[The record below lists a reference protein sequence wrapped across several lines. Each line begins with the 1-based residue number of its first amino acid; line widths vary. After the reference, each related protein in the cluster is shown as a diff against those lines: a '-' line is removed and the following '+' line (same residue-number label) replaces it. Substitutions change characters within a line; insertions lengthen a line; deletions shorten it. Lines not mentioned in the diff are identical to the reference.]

1 MDGDR
6 PAGTE
11 RTKSLR
17 IGRYRVDAVLGTG
30 AFSTVYRA
38 VDERLDDIVAV
49 KVLAENHSLDVDLRE
64 RFLTEGR
71 VLRRIA
77 SPHVVTVHDV
87 GETARQQPFLVL
99 EHADRGTLRQ
109 RVTDLMGRGWRA
121 GVADVWAVAEP
132 LAKALAAVHRAGV
145 VHRDLNPANVLIA
158 TRWRHPPGSPTAVV
172 GWDERL
178 LLADLGLCKD
188 LALNSGHTS
197 AGGTEG
203 FRPPELRRGPAVID
217 GRADLWSL
225 SALVVWLATGAPPGD
240 LPAEA
245 TMAATGLPVGLAR
258 ALDRSLAVDPAAR
271 HPDPHA
277 WLVDV
282 ASALGGVAGTTPC
295 ATQPPPPPPVP
306 PADALGPFLP
316 PAATGRPVA
325 TVHGTA
331 PFPAPVGAA
340 WSTPAHDLRHPDR
353 TSGDA
358 GPPPWERGWGWRL
371 RHSAW
376 VLTALPLGLTTWIG
390 FLFVGVRADRRG
402 WRRAAAVYGAA
413 AVAVIALALAS
424 PTGPDGTAD
433 TSSWQSIAGITVL
446 LVTWFGG
453 CVHALVA
460 NQSWLRWRS
469 SSSAAQRPVLPRAGS
484 DAIRAG

>member
-1 MDGDR
+1 MDGDS
-6 PAGTE
+6 PAGAE
-11 RTKSLR
+11 AAKGLR

-38 VDERLDDIVAV
+38 VDERLDDVVAV
-49 KVLAENHSLDVDLRE
+49 KVLAENHSLDVELRE

-77 SPHVVTVHDV
+77 GPHVVAVHDV

-109 RVTDLMGRGWRA
+109 RVTDLAGRGWRA
-121 GVADVWAVAEP
+121 RVADVWAVAEP
-132 LAKALAAVHRAGV
+132 LAQALAAMHRAGV

-158 TRWRHPPGSPTAVV
+158 TRGRRAPGSPTAVV

-245 TMAATGLPVGLAR
+245 AMAATGLPVGLAR
-258 ALDRSLAVDPAAR
+258 ALDRSLAVAPAAR

-282 ASALGGVAGTTPC
+282 ASALGDVA
-295 ATQPPPPPPVP
+295 
-306 PADALGPFLP
+306 
-316 PAATGRPVA
+316 
-325 TVHGTA
+325 
-331 PFPAPVGAA
+331 
-340 WSTPAHDLRHPDR
+340 
-353 TSGDA
+353 
-358 GPPPWERGWGWRL
+358 
-371 RHSAW
+371 
-376 VLTALPLGLTTWIG
+376 
-390 FLFVGVRADRRG
+390 
-402 WRRAAAVYGAA
+402 
-413 AVAVIALALAS
+413 
-424 PTGPDGTAD
+424 
-433 TSSWQSIAGITVL
+433 
-446 LVTWFGG
+446 
-453 CVHALVA
+453 
-460 NQSWLRWRS
+460 
-469 SSSAAQRPVLPRAGS
+469 
-484 DAIRAG
+484 